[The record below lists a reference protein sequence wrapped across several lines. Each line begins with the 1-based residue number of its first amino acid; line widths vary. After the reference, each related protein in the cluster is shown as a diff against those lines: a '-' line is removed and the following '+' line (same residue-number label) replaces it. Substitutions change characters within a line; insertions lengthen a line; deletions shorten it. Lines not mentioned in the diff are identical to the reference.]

1 VTEYV
6 LQERISPVFD
16 GNNRTIQRVA
26 AKVQRVLVVDPSPA
40 IGKLLSDQLRQL
52 GNVQIY
58 AAQTIERGYAMARTV
73 DPQLIFVEHASAGLD
88 GLLLTRKIRRSD
100 LACREA
106 PIIMCTAEATAEAIF
121 GARDAGVH
129 EFMRK
134 PFTIKDLERRLEAV
148 TLKPRDWVEAVQY
161 VGPDRRRFNS
171 AEYKGPRKRKA
182 DAGDTI
188 AARLSQALRIVRSAA
203 GALDS
208 DPIQARRALAAQA
221 MELGKVGEA
230 VREPRLVAAAVALDA
245 CMRSEFGGAQ
255 ARADLLIRIDDLMGF
270 MSADDDGGRGAA

>member
-1 VTEYV
+1 M
-6 LQERISPVFD
+6 SPVFD
-16 GNNRTIQRVA
+16 GNIRTIQRVA
-26 AKVQRVLVVDPSPA
+26 AKVQRVLVVDANPS
-40 IGKLLSDQLRQL
+40 IGKLLADQLRQL
-52 GNVQIY
+52 GSVQIY

-73 DPQLIFVEHASAGLD
+73 DPQLIFVEHASAGID

-100 LACREA
+100 LVCREA

-121 GARDAGVH
+121 GARDAGIH

-182 DAGDTI
+182 DASNSI

-203 GALDS
+203 GALES
-208 DPIQARRALAAQA
+208 DPAQARRALAAQA
-221 MELGKVGEA
+221 VELRKVGDA
-230 VREPRLVAAAVALDA
+230 VKEPRLVSAAEALEA
-245 CMRSEFGGAQ
+245 CTRSEFSGPQ
-255 ARADLLIRIDDLMGF
+255 ARADLLLRIDALMGF
-270 MSADDDGGRGAA
+270 MAADDDGGRGAA

>member
-1 VTEYV
+1 M
-6 LQERISPVFD
+6 I
-16 GNNRTIQRVA
+16 
-26 AKVQRVLVVDPSPA
+26 
-40 IGKLLSDQLRQL
+40 
-52 GNVQIY
+52 
-58 AAQTIERGYAMARTV
+58 
-73 DPQLIFVEHASAGLD
+73 
-88 GLLLTRKIRRSD
+88 
-100 LACREA
+100 CRDA

-134 PFTIKDLERRLEAV
+134 PFTIGDLERRLEAV

-182 DAGDTI
+182 DAAGTV

-208 DPIQARRALAAQA
+208 DPAQARRALAAQA
-221 MELGKVGEA
+221 VELRKVGDA
-230 VREPRLVAAAVALDA
+230 VKEPRLTAAAAALED
-245 CMRSEFGGAQ
+245 CMKSELSGPQ
-255 ARADLLIRIDDLMGF
+255 ARAALLTRIDALMGF
-270 MSADDDGGRGAA
+270 MAADDDGGRGAA